1 MNVIRNIREN
11 TTILEVVFTHEGV
24 ERYVHKLAVLS
35 ARSVGA
41 GIAKAV
47 QQFQKECPGVALTD
61 GVTIA
66 LRNADLS

>member
-47 QQFQKECPGVALTD
+47 QQFQKECPE
-61 GVTIA
+61 
-66 LRNADLS
+66 